1 MNRAL
6 AVRLAVLALLPFSLT
21 AAGCGG
27 EKSAPP
33 AASSAAGTEKPELPA
48 DVAAV
53 APVVED
59 AALSAAP
66 GAPAGTEPSALPLDK
81 VVASGELVSPV
92 SSELAARFAGR
103 VERVMVDRGDRVHRG
118 QPVFA
123 LETQY
128 LALDLQ
134 RAEAELAR
142 ARAANDE
149 ATRDLA
155 RKQALIA
162 KNSIA
167 QAAFD
172 RSQSASQSSQAAVGA
187 AVAARDLARQR
198 VRDAVVTAPID
209 GVVTERRVDPG
220 ERLGDNSVA
229 LVIVQTAPLKLRFDL
244 PERYL
249 SAVRMGQSLAATVD
263 PYPGEVFTGKVTRID
278 RVVDPKNRTVTVETE
293 LPNRDGRLSPG
304 LFARVEID
312 LTPGDGS
319 GR

>member
-1 MNRAL
+1 MNRRFLKLWSILLL
-6 AVRLAVLALLPFSLT
+6 AGLA
-21 AAGCGG
+21 AACGG
-27 EKSAPP
+27 DKPAP
-33 AASSAAGTEKPELPA
+33 SQAAGTEAEKPELPA

-53 APVVED
+53 APVTETPVT
-59 AALSAAP
+59 SAAP
-66 GAPAGTEPSALPLDK
+66 GAPAGTEPAALPLDK

-118 QPVFA
+118 QPVFT

-128 LALDLQ
+128 LVLDLQ

-172 RSQSASQSSQAAVGA
+172 RSQSASQASQAAVGA
-187 AVAARDLARQR
+187 AVAARDLAKQR
-198 VRDAVVTAPID
+198 VGDAVVKAPID

-249 SAVRMGQSLAATVD
+249 SAVRMGQPLAATVD

-312 LTPGDGS
+312 LQPEAPEARG